1 VLFQSRRW
9 VHQGN
14 FIQAILVFIRAEFC
28 SSQAGDDDGA
38 PSSRP
43 SFLSVV
49 VVPAVALLLAPNSFD
64 IQVCFSFSVNFIA
77 AGIVDDNEDS
87 AESLHLSC
95 SSCERGK
102 KSTKKKRKKI
112 GGS

>member
-9 VHQGN
+9 VHQEIV
-14 FIQAILVFIRAEFC
+14 IQAILVFIRAECC
-28 SSQAGDDDGA
+28 SSQGGDDDGA
-38 PSSRP
+38 PSRP
-43 SFLSVV
+43 CLLSVVV

-64 IQVCFSFSVNFIA
+64 IQVCFSFSVSFIA

-95 SSCERGK
+95 SSCESGE